1 MAATLLVVDVQ
12 HCFLNDF
19 TRHIPDRI
27 VRLIEREAYDRVLFI
42 RFINTPDSP
51 YRRFLDWHECQDEPD
66 TALPSALARFADDE
80 RTFSKPGLT
89 GLPDKLAAYL
99 ADWDVQEVDLCG
111 IDTDMCVLKV
121 AMDLFD
127 RRIRPVI
134 LTDCCASTAGL
145 QAHLAGLAVLSRNI
159 GAHQLRDAGL
169 NEGAIAAPIDGK
181 RADADRG
188 DNEEEQPSGRP
199 A

>member
-1 MAATLLVVDVQ
+1 MASALLVVDVQ

-19 TRHIPDRI
+19 TRHIADRI
-27 VRLIEREAYDRVLFI
+27 VRLIERDEYAPVLFM

-51 YRRFLDWHECQDEPD
+51 YRRFLNWHECQDEPE
-66 TALPSALARFADDE
+66 TALPPALARFADDE

-89 GLPDKLAAYL
+89 GLPDELAAYL
-99 ADWDVQEVDLCG
+99 SAHEIQEIALCG

-127 RRIRPVI
+127 HGIRPVI

-169 NEGAIAAPIDGK
+169 SEGAVAAPVDGH
-181 RADADRG
+181 RAGAAHG
-188 DNEEEQPSGRP
+188 DSGEERSSQPP